1 MQMETLV
8 AAAVLGPAVG
18 AVAAYNTWAIYM
30 HFRDRLNGT
39 SRRNGHELDCLT
51 PCEE

>member
-18 AVAAYNTWAIYM
+18 AVAAYNAWAIYI
-30 HFRDRLNGT
+30 HFRDRRN
-39 SRRNGHELDCLT
+39 SMSDRNGPHLDCLT
-51 PCEE
+51 PCE